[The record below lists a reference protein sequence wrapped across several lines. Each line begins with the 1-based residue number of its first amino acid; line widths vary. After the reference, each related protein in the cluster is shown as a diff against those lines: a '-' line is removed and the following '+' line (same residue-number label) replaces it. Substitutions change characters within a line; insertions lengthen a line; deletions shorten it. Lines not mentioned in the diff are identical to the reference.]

1 MDPSTGRIECSANVN
16 CPKAR
21 CECDE
26 ALAWGIIQNWGDYNL
41 ENELQVKQANSNLTF
56 TKLFRTDSTSTR
68 PASHTQRTRI
78 TAVELAAHATISATM
93 FDDAAESTLRKRSIT
108 VMQWKLS
115 N

>member
-41 ENELQVKQANSNLTF
+41 ENELQVNQASSNLQITRF
-56 TKLFRTDSTSTR
+56 FRTDSTSTR
-68 PASHTQRTRI
+68 RASHTRRTRI
-78 TAVELAAHATISATM
+78 TAEELAVHATISATM
-93 FDDAAESTLRKRSIT
+93 FDDAAESTLRKRSINA
-108 VMQWKLS
+108 VDA
-115 N
+115 